1 MTVRPPPPPPPLP
14 PLDGGATPLPSFDEA
29 LPSFDAGTP
38 LPAAAVGPALPA
50 GGGLPTSR
58 PPPPLPSPPALR
70 STPPPPP
77 LPRIPSVPPSM
88 PPPAPALSPPATPAP
103 RAPSAPPLSPAPASA
118 PTQPL
123 ATGSSAPPGAR
134 VGGSTPAPA
143 PPKPARSSAPPQPRR
158 GVPVW
163 LAILAFGLGAAVGLL
178 IAPRGVAGRGARPVT
193 ADSAA
198 TASSAR
204 STRSAATAPAK
215 RTVEELASAGDEDA
229 LATLNGVSPA
239 DLTLVQ
245 SLALSRG
252 EVASRLAEL
261 AAIGEKLKAN
271 PEAAD
276 DPATLRELLK
286 LARDPQTT
294 IPAQELIAAQGRAST
309 TDLLFEIWT
318 GVTTRDPTT
327 ILAERLVLSNAVRKH
342 ASPALAV
349 ALALRD
355 VQDCEEATALIAKAA
370 EVGDRRSVR
379 ALVRLNSNRGC
390 GDGARED
397 CFPCLRTVEARRALA
412 TAAANAQ
419 RRDPPRF

>member
-1 MTVRPPPPPPPLP
+1 
-14 PLDGGATPLPSFDEA
+14 
-29 LPSFDAGTP
+29 
-38 LPAAAVGPALPA
+38 
-50 GGGLPTSR
+50 
-58 PPPPLPSPPALR
+58 
-70 STPPPPP
+70 
-77 LPRIPSVPPSM
+77 
-88 PPPAPALSPPATPAP
+88 
-103 RAPSAPPLSPAPASA
+103 
-118 PTQPL
+118 
-123 ATGSSAPPGAR
+123 
-134 VGGSTPAPA
+134 
-143 PPKPARSSAPPQPRR
+143 
-158 GVPVW
+158 VPVW
-163 LAILAFGLGAAVGLL
+163 LTILAFGLGAALGLFL
-178 IAPRGVAGRGARPVT
+178 APRGGAERGARPV
-193 ADSAA
+193 AAGSAA
-198 TASSAR
+198 TVPSAR
-204 STRSAATAPAK
+204 SAGSAATPPAK

-229 LATLNGVSPA
+229 LATLNGISPA
-239 DLTLVQ
+239 DLTIEQ

-261 AAIGEKLKAN
+261 STIEKKLKAN

-294 IPAQELIAAQGRAST
+294 LPAQELIATQGRAST

-318 GVTTRDPTT
+318 GVPTRDPTT
-327 ILAERLVLSNAVRKH
+327 ILAERLVLSRAVRRH

-390 GDGARED
+390 GEGARED
-397 CFPCLRTVEARRALA
+397 CFPCLRSAEARRALA
-412 TAAANAQ
+412 TATANAQ